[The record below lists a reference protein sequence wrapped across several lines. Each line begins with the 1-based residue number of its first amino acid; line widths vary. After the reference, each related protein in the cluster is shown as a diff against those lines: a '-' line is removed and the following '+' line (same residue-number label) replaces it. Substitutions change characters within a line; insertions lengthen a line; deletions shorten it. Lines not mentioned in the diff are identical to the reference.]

1 MFPILYDTITEGTVP
16 SHNGLGVLSDCLRCE
31 VTEERNGA
39 YELSLDYTA
48 NGIHAS
54 DIAVNKFIMAKPN
67 FTDDPQ
73 IFRIYKVGKTINGQF
88 TVSAQHISYDLSGK
102 VITSGT
108 AADIVS
114 ACLLLEGQVGS
125 FTINTDKVTVG
136 SFKITAPSSVRSWFG
151 GKEGSLLDVYG
162 SGEWKYDNYTASL
175 KANRGQ
181 DRGVTIRYGKNLT
194 ELSQEL
200 DMSNLCTAVVPFY
213 INQDGVVT
221 VGAEV
226 TTGLVLDVDRKLAV
240 DFSDT
245 VNPDSATPIAT
256 QLANLA
262 NAYVTNN
269 NLTNVLNSI
278 TLNFVQS
285 GELTERVDLCDT
297 VAIYFEAL
305 GISASAKCVACT
317 WDVLHNRYSSTTFG
331 NAKTNIADTIAATQK
346 EASEAVNKSYMDIA
360 ISHATEMITGNLGGY
375 VVLHDTDSDGVPD
388 EILIMNTADITTATK
403 VWRWNKNGLG
413 YSDQGYAG
421 PYGLAM
427 TADGEIVADYITT
440 GTLNAGLIKAGVL
453 QDFQGNSSINMT
465 TGEANLKDMKAKN
478 SFTLID
484 SSSNV
489 RAQIGYSVGDGT
501 FFRAINGSGDTVAS
515 IDATSAGN
523 GLIAMSDNA
532 QHRIVTLQKGSYSG
546 ELWLGDFNNNTRI
559 YIGGQS
565 AGSALKLRDTS
576 GNDRAQLY
584 VDANGGELELTDSS
598 GNTHSSMTRTSSGGR
613 VLINDTSGAL
623 RGNLAVDSNGGQFFL
638 ENTSDVITIALANDA
653 NGNGRIYITEAGGQ
667 QIVTLEKAT
676 DGGKVT
682 VKNDYG
688 TTLITLGA
696 TSEGSELLIKNHSST
711 NSVRAFTGGAGD
723 GTVNVYNS
731 SGTAQINLAGESG
744 QVTCVNVV
752 QTSSRKVKENIKPIE
767 DARKILELEA
777 VSFDYKNK
785 ALGEDRRGFIAEDV
799 AEILP
804 NLVKPETDE
813 APASLDYIQMI
824 PYLQEII
831 KEQDKRIKALED
843 KINGSN

>member
-114 ACLLLEGQVGS
+114 ACLLLEGQAGS

-269 NLTNVLNSI
+269 NLTNILNSI

-360 ISHATEMITGNLGGY
+360 INHATEMITGNLGGY
-375 VVLHDTDSDGVPD
+375 VVLHDTDSDGAPD
-388 EILIMNTADITTATK
+388 EILIMNTADINTATK

-413 YSDQGYAG
+413 YSDNGYSG

-465 TGEANLKDMKAKN
+465 TGEAKLNDMKAKN
-478 SFTLID
+478 TFTLID
-484 SSSNV
+484 SNNINRV
-489 RAQIGYSVGDGT
+489 RIGYLVGTGSSVRILNTNGDMAATLDGGD
-501 FFRAINGSGDTVAS
+501 NGGYLALMNPSGDNFFSVSIQTNGGLMYLYDTNNVLRAMLAS
-515 IDATSAGN
+515 TSTGSE
-523 GLIAMSDNA
+523 L
-532 QHRIVTLQKGSYSG
+532 TLK
-546 ELWLGDFNNNTRI
+546 NT
-559 YIGGQS
+559 
-565 AGSALKLRDTS
+565 A
-576 GNDRAQLY
+576 GNDRAHLY
-584 VDANGGELELTDSS
+584 VDSDGGKLTLSDSS
-598 GNTHSSMTRTSSGGR
+598 GNTHSSMTRTSLGGK

-623 RGNLAVDSNGGQFFL
+623 RGQLAVDSNGGQFFL
-638 ENTSDVITIALANDA
+638 ENTSDVIAIALANDA

-667 QIVTLEKAT
+667 QIVALEKAT

-688 TTLITLGA
+688 TALITLGS